1 MDRKQ
6 FLRLAARGG
15 ACGCAAALGI
25 GLSAKAEGKGF
36 LSQDRTKALLGL
48 GPDLHRRMREGSR
61 TPDWARMEKAEI
73 WIKSL
78 MDNMDAVLD
87 EETKVRLMNAC
98 GRSCYLNAFGVA
110 DAEKP
115 SEETARQTFL
125 ALEKAGF
132 RVERG
137 SDTTTLDYGWAGKQ
151 NPQGLSLK
159 EGYCMCPLVENEMP
173 GLSPTYCNCSAGYVA
188 ESIERATGK
197 RVKSVEILESVKR
210 GGKDCRFRIVVLNGG

>member
-6 FLRLAARGG
+6 FLKEAFKTGL
-15 ACGCAAALGI
+15 CGCAAALGI
-25 GLSAKAEGKGF
+25 EMGLKAEGKASLSEGQTQALTG
-36 LSQDRTKALLGL
+36 LSQDLQ
-48 GPDLHRRMREGSR
+48 RRMREGSR
-61 TPDWARMEKAEI
+61 SPDWARLEKAES

-78 MDNMDAVLD
+78 MGNIDALLD
-87 EETKVRLMNAC
+87 EETKIKLLNAC

-110 DAEKP
+110 DQRKP
-115 SEETARQTFL
+115 SAEAAERTLQ

-137 SDTTTLDYGWAGKQ
+137 SDSTTVYYGWGGKQ

-159 EGYCMCPLVENEMP
+159 EGFCLCPLVEKEIP

-188 ESIERATGK
+188 ETLERATGK
-197 RVKSVEILESVKR
+197 KAKSVEILESVKR
-210 GGKDCRFRIVVLNGG
+210 GGKDCRFKVDLVNS